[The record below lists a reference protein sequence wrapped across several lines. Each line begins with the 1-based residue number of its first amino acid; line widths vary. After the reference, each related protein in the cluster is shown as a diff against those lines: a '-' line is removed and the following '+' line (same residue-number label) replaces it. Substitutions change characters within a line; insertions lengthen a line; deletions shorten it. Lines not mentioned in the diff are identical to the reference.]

1 VPLKYPPDRG
11 EVLIGD
17 FEGLRTHEMEKLRP
31 CIVLSPR
38 IDQRSRLA
46 TVVCLSTTFPD
57 PIQDYHVELA
67 FDPIFC
73 ERFPSPT
80 MWVKVD
86 MVYSVSLDRLSRQ
99 REKLPNGDRTY
110 TIRLLNY
117 VDLQK
122 VLRCVLNGIGFK
134 VDENLNRM

>member
-1 VPLKYPPDRG
+1 
-11 EVLIGD
+11 
-17 FEGLRTHEMEKLRP
+17 
-31 CIVLSPR
+31 
-38 IDQRSRLA
+38 
-46 TVVCLSTTFPD
+46 
-57 PIQDYHVELA
+57 
-67 FDPIFC
+67 
-73 ERFPSPT
+73 